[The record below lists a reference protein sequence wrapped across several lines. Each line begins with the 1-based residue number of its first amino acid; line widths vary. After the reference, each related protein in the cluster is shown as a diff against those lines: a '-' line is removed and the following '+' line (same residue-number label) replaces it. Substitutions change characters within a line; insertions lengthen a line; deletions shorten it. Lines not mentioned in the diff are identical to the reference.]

1 MNRFRR
7 VDVAIIGAGIAGL
20 WLANL
25 LAKRGFSVA
34 LCDGAPVGGAQ
45 TAASQG
51 IVHSGAKYVFG
62 AAPAATALAQMPR
75 RWRECLAGNAD
86 VDLRGVRVIAEQ
98 MQVLMRD
105 DSAARLLPNFAKF
118 ADFADFVVDVPSL
131 IHRLAEP
138 VRHRLCNVR
147 VDAEAL
153 VPGAAGLNGIEAHG
167 CRLRASVYVF
177 AAGLG
182 NAALAQRIGASGVA
196 MRRRPLRQTWIR
208 LRGEAPNVFAHCFA
222 PASRP
227 PPELTVTSHGRT
239 LSIGGKVADD
249 GAARSEA
256 EHIRVVRALLAAHL
270 PAVDLTGAEF
280 HTLRIDRA
288 EPAEVGAEAPQQDAF
303 VARHGNCLICWPVK
317 LSLAP
322 RLGDQVL
329 TELADLRLA
338 ANAWPGDANAVLR
351 YATPPWAAA
360 AAGRCRSAS

>member
-1 MNRFRR
+1 M
-7 VDVAIIGAGIAGL
+7 DVAIIGAGIAGL

-51 IVHSGAKYVFG
+51 IVHSGVKYVLG
-62 AAPAATALAQMPR
+62 TAPAATALAQMPR
-75 RWRECLAGNAD
+75 RWRECLAGHGE

-105 DSAARLLPNFAKF
+105 GSAAPRLP
-118 ADFADFVVDVPSL
+118 DFADFVVDMPSL
-131 IHRLAEP
+131 VRRLAEP
-138 VRHRLCNVR
+138 VRHRLCNVT

-153 VPGAAGLNGIEAHG
+153 VLGPAGLRRIEAHG

-177 AAGLG
+177 AAGVG
-182 NAALAQRIGASGVA
+182 NAALVQRIGASGVA

-222 PASRP
+222 SASRP

-256 EHIRVVRALLAAHL
+256 EHIGVVRALLAAHL

-288 EPAEVGAEAPQQDAF
+288 EPAEVVAEPPQQDAF
-303 VARHGNCLICWPVK
+303 VARHGNCLICWPAK

-329 TELADLRLA
+329 TELAALRPA
-338 ANAWPGDANAVLR
+338 ADAWPGDANAVLR
-351 YATPPWAAA
+351 YATPPWATAA
-360 AAGRCRSAS
+360 ARRCRSAS

>member
-1 MNRFRR
+1 MNHVRR

-25 LAKRGFSVA
+25 LAKRGFAVA

-75 RWRECLAGNAD
+75 RWRECLAGNAA
-86 VDLRGVRVIAEQ
+86 VDLRGVRVIAEK

-105 DSAARLLPNFAKF
+105 DSAAPVLRN
-118 ADFADFVVDVPSL
+118 FADFVVDVPSL
-131 IHRLAEP
+131 IRRLAEP

-167 CRLRASVYVF
+167 CRLCASGYVF

-329 TELADLRLA
+329 TELADLRPA
-338 ANAWPGDANAVLR
+338 ADAWPGDANAVLR

-360 AAGRCRSAS
+360 VAGRCRSAS